1 MGSTIVDVL
10 TNLANQ
16 TGFASLDWKNYV
28 MILIAFVFMY
38 LAIGKGFEPLLLVP
52 ISFGMFLVN
61 MFPDIRAEIG
71 RAHV

>member
-28 MILIAFVFMY
+28 MILIAFA
-38 LAIGKGFEPLLLVP
+38 LSLIH
-52 ISFGMFLVN
+52 I
-61 MFPDIRAEIG
+61 
-71 RAHV
+71 

>member
-28 MILIAFVFMY
+28 MILIHVPCNR
-38 LAIGKGFEPLLLVP
+38 KGL
-52 ISFGMFLVN
+52 
-61 MFPDIRAEIG
+61 
-71 RAHV
+71 

>member
-28 MILIAFVFMY
+28 MILIAFAFMY
-38 LAIGKGFEPLLLVP
+38 RLLLR
-52 ISFGMFLVN
+52 S
-61 MFPDIRAEIG
+61 A
-71 RAHV
+71 

>member
-28 MILIAFVFMY
+28 MILIAFVVHVPCNR
-38 LAIGKGFEPLLLVP
+38 KGL
-52 ISFGMFLVN
+52 
-61 MFPDIRAEIG
+61 
-71 RAHV
+71 

>member
-28 MILIAFVFMY
+28 MILIAFVFT
-38 LAIGKGFEPLLLVP
+38 IGGVP
-52 ISFGMFLVN
+52 CRL
-61 MFPDIRAEIG
+61 
-71 RAHV
+71 